1 MPWLVTHM
9 KQLRQRLEA
18 GQDYRSDDGK
28 IDGVII
34 KVWPVENGS
43 EALVQLR
50 STREILQVFIPN
62 EDTPTG
68 H

>member
-1 MPWLVTHM
+1 MPCLVTCM
-9 KQLRQRLEA
+9 KQVRQPLEV
-18 GQDYRSDDGK
+18 GQDYRSDDGE

-34 KVWPVENGS
+34 RVWPVENGS

-50 STREILQVFIPN
+50 STREVLQVFIPN
-62 EDTPTG
+62 KDTPTR